1 MTLSSS
7 AAAFRIVEIA
17 AILLPLVLV
26 LLQVSIQYYRGD
38 DVETRPFEQGIILVS
53 IGVAGVG
60 LASAASSSIGVLVSQ
75 DYSAPVQNSLDQ
87 IQGVF
92 FFLAVP
98 VAFIVFAA
106 VTDLGDGDDPP
117 DRTVSLPGIRIQT
130 GEESNAHG
138 IEGESEATE
147 DNEHEK

>member
-1 MTLSSS
+1 VTLSNS
-7 AAAFRIVEIA
+7 AAAFRVLEIV

-38 DVETRPFEQGIILVS
+38 DVETRPYEQGMILVS
-53 IGVAGVG
+53 IGLAAVG
-60 LASAASSSIGVLVSQ
+60 LASAASTSIEILVSQ
-75 DYSAPVQNSLDQ
+75 GYSTPIRNSLGT

-106 VTDLGDGDDPP
+106 VSDL
-117 DRTVSLPGIRIQT
+117 V
-130 GEESNAHG
+130 EESDLSISLRGTQDDTGQESNTHG
-138 IEGESEATE
+138 TDDETE
-147 DNEHEK
+147 TAEDYEHEK